1 MKLSDV
7 FYALGALHSKWGWD
21 DEAAAIFNKI
31 GDALDARGLSL

>member
-21 DEAAAIFNKI
+21 NGVADTFNKI
-31 GDALDARGLSL
+31 GDAVSNIENM